1 MSKIAFM
8 FPGQGAQYTG
18 MAKDFYE
25 QVPASRKIFEQASNA
40 VGFSMEELCF
50 EENDRLNITEYTQA
64 AMLTASAAILEAVKE
79 SGISSCVN
87 AGLSLGEYGALLA
100 SEVLSF
106 QDAVKIV
113 RQRGILM
120 QEEVPVGQGAMAA
133 VFNLDA
139 ETIRKVCEETQG
151 IVTVANYNCP
161 GQIVISG
168 ETDAVERAGVA
179 LKEAGARRIVPL
191 KVSGPFHSPMLR
203 GAGEKLGEVL
213 EQATFANPKVPYVA
227 NVDAQYV
234 TDAAQIP
241 ALLKQQVSSSVMWQQ
256 SVENMLEQGVD
267 TFIEIGPGKS
277 LSAFVKKINRQ
288 VTVCNV
294 EKIENLKDLKE
305 KVALC

>member
-1 MSKIAFM
+1 
-8 FPGQGAQYTG
+8 
-18 MAKDFYE
+18 
-25 QVPASRKIFEQASNA
+25 
-40 VGFSMEELCF
+40 
-50 EENDRLNITEYTQA
+50 
-64 AMLTASAAILEAVKE
+64 
-79 SGISSCVN
+79 
-87 AGLSLGEYGALLA
+87 
-100 SEVLSF
+100 
-106 QDAVKIV
+106 
-113 RQRGILM
+113 
-120 QEEVPVGQGAMAA
+120 
-133 VFNLDA
+133 
-139 ETIRKVCEETQG
+139 
-151 IVTVANYNCP
+151 
-161 GQIVISG
+161 
-168 ETDAVERAGVA
+168 
-179 LKEAGARRIVPL
+179 
-191 KVSGPFHSPMLR
+191 MLR